1 MSVRGEDDQFT
12 MVVKDSG
19 VGLPEGLDIQQSKT
33 LGLTI
38 VKAQTQQINGA
49 IDLSSHDG
57 SLISITF
64 PVP

>member
-1 MSVRGEDDQFT
+1 

-38 VKAQTQQINGA
+38 VKALTQQINGA